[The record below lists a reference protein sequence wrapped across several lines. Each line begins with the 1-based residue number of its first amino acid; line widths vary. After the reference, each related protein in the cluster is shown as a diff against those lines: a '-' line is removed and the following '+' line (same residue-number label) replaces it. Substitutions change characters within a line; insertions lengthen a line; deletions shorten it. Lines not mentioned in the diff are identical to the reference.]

1 MRKFEKL
8 SRKYKYQVR
17 QKYQQDPFA
26 FLVLWSLF
34 FSAVFLIFAFRGLIA
49 ATFMHKIG
57 VSNEILLNDT
67 ASTTDNATDNSANTV
82 DNQTNPSADNTATPS
97 NNTSNNTTDNS
108 VNNSANEVQNTAQ

>member
-34 FSAVFLIFAFRGLIA
+34 FSAVFFIFAFRGLIA
-49 ATFMHKIG
+49 AVFMHKID
-57 VSNEILLNDT
+57 VSNESIQNEITNETANDT
-67 ASTTDNATDNSANTV
+67 NNTVNITSDNSTSNLVDNSINTTTNQTDNSANT
-82 DNQTNPSADNTATPS
+82 TP
-97 NNTSNNTTDNS
+97 NTS
-108 VNNSANEVQNTAQ
+108 AQ

>member
-34 FSAVFLIFAFRGLIA
+34 FSAVFFIFAFRGLIA
-49 ATFMHKIG
+49 AVFMHKID
-57 VSNEILLNDT
+57 VSNESIQNEIT
-67 ASTTDNATDNSANTV
+67 NEAVNETNNTV
-82 DNQTNPSADNTATPS
+82 NITP
-97 NNTSNNTTDNS
+97 NNSVSSSVDNS
-108 VNNSANEVQNTAQ
+108 VDTTIDQTNNSTNTTANTSAQ